1 MRKREF
7 RARGAAFA
15 AMAVFAGALA
25 ENAFLASA
33 KEEASAM
40 SAVPDASFCRED
52 YDMLRA
58 LQLAGFEDMTVR
70 DYQEMVWEKTD
81 TPEYREMLER
91 MSASEA
97 FYGQKDDDV
106 LAHFLFYVLE
116 PLTAE
121 RWQTRDFGGCAQET
135 FSESGQTAMVEYS
148 YTLTIADTDVLTVG
162 AYEKAQDGITEGM
175 SRLLEEKSEEELSD
189 ADGMQTF
196 LDGAVEQLKGEW
208 SSDALIVDVEYC
220 FQPMEPSEEGADKAD
235 RSIGDEE
242 PRSFPHGTK
251 EDYRSLLA
259 LMTPDYADLPLQ
271 TFNLK
276 LLEWANEN
284 YERMERIG
292 EDTGTNDF
300 EVKLDEKELD
310 FVTRTVLFSG
320 RENGAYVR
328 SNYTGRAGED
338 LYYQENLPEKGD
350 GSTWCDLYYQFTYHI
365 ADKKEL
371 TVGERD
377 RMVGGMIDGV
387 RAFWEQT
394 TLDALLRMEKAE
406 VVKKLQAIAEK
417 NSGDGLTVSVR
428 AEDVAFEPYDERGA
442 YDRLTSYRVKDY
454 EKLSVADFHA
464 MLCGSEDEFGRLLDA
479 NAEVAG
485 VVSRE
490 DENYDFLEHTMSVS
504 LSELYCEKFEEDY
517 GIPVTLSKQARPYG
531 EMDDGTTAYDFW
543 FYGSLWVSYTM
554 DKEKLTVGERNAAL
568 QKMKDGLQAYVDG
581 LSEEQLFG
589 GDARG
594 LLEKEGARLAKKLS
608 DDMMKLTCKV
618 QMVDMCRNGEEYV
631 DVADKKPLA
640 KFR

>member
-1 MRKREF
+1 MRKHRTF
-7 RARGAAFA
+7 QTKRV
-15 AMAVFAGALA
+15 AMATGVAVFLSVLGGGALFVRA
-25 ENAFLASA
+25 GDAQAVQDTPDPSFR
-33 KEEASAM
+33 EA
-40 SAVPDASFCRED
+40 D

-97 FYGQKDDDV
+97 FYGQKDDDA

-148 YTLTIADTDVLTVG
+148 YTLTIADADVLTVG

-220 FQPMEPSEEGADKAD
+220 FQPMEPSEECAGKAD
-235 RSIGDEE
+235 MSIEDEE
-242 PRSFPHGTK
+242 PRSFLHGTK

-259 LMTPDYADLPLQ
+259 LMTPDYADLPLEI
-271 TFNLK
+271 FNMK

-292 EDTGTNDF
+292 EDTATNDF
-300 EVKLDEKELD
+300 AVELDEEELD

-328 SNYTGRAGED
+328 SNYTGRAEED
-338 LYYQENLPEKGD
+338 PYYQENLPEKGD
-350 GSTWCDLYYQFTYHI
+350 GSTWCGLYYQFTYHI
-365 ADKKEL
+365 ADKKAL

-377 RMVGGMIDGV
+377 RMVGGMVDGV
-387 RAFWEQT
+387 RAFWERT
-394 TLDALLRMEKAE
+394 GLDALLRMEKAD
-406 VVKKLQAIAEK
+406 VVAGLQSIAKE
-417 NSGDGLTVSVR
+417 NSGDRLTISIR
-428 AEDVAFEPYDERGA
+428 AEDAAFESYDERGA
-442 YDRLTSYRVKDY
+442 YDRLVSYRVKDY
-454 EKLSVADFHA
+454 EKLSVADFHT
-464 MLCGSEDEFGRLLDA
+464 MLVASEDELLRMFDA
-479 NAEVAG
+479 NAKVAG
-485 VVSRE
+485 TVSAE
-490 DENYDFLEHTMSVS
+490 DDNYDFLENAMSVS
-504 LSELYCEKFEEDY
+504 LSELYCETFGEDY

-531 EMDDGTTAYDFW
+531 EMDDGTTACNFW

-554 DKEKLTVGERNAAL
+554 DKEKLTIGERNLTL
-568 QKMKDGLQAYVDG
+568 QRMKDGLQAYVDG
-581 LSEEQLFG
+581 LSEEALFG
-589 GDARG
+589 NARE

-608 DDMMKLTCKV
+608 GDQMKLTCKV
-618 QMVDMCRNGEEYV
+618 QMVDMCRDGAEY
-631 DVADKKPLA
+631 AD
-640 KFR
+640 